1 MHLHFE
7 LYSIT
12 NIMNKFYIILLIL
25 LPLII
30 YGCSSSPQASD
41 IADPADMT
49 WEEIEEA
56 ATGETVTMMM
66 WMGDPLINSYMT
78 NYVVPEVKDRYEID
92 LEIINGQG
100 TQIVSTLMSE
110 LESGSKASQIDMM
123 WLNGETFYQLRQIDG
138 LYGPFTDKL
147 PNMQYVNL
155 DNPFIGLDFQ
165 QSIDGYEAPWG
176 NVHFTLIYDPDD
188 VQSPPQ
194 SLSEFQNWIDE
205 NPGRF
210 TIPTDFAGMTLLKS
224 WMISMADEPDI
235 FYGEFDEDTYRQ
247 YSGRLWE
254 IINGIKK
261 DFWRNGDTFP
271 NSVAQLHQLFSN
283 GELAFTMS
291 NNDSEVDNKI
301 MQGIFPDDSRGY
313 VPESG
318 TIQNS
323 HYLGIAGLS
332 DDKTAAMTV
341 INFMISPEAQYQ
353 KMKPDI
359 WGDGTILS
367 IEKLPEEWQE
377 KFREIPGRVR
387 APARASIQ
395 DRAIMEP
402 SPEYMIRLFED
413 FRTFVV
419 NQ

>member
-1 MHLHFE
+1 MKK
-7 LYSIT
+7 LY
-12 NIMNKFYIILLIL
+12 LIL
-25 LPLII
+25 LTTLTII
-30 YGCSSSPQASD
+30 VSACSSSDQKENPLS
-41 IADPADMT
+41 MT
-49 WEEIEEA
+49 WLEIEAEA
-56 ATGETVTMMM
+56 AGSNVTMMM

-78 NYVVPEVKDRYEID
+78 DFVVPEVKDHYGID

-110 LESGSKASQIDMM
+110 LESGRSSSQIDMM
-123 WLNGETFYQLRQIDG
+123 WINGETFYQLREING
-138 LYGPFTDKL
+138 LYGPFTGQL

-165 QSIDGYEAPWG
+165 QPIDGYEAPWG
-176 NVHFTLIYDPDD
+176 NVQFTLIYNPDV

-194 SLSEFQNWIDE
+194 SLDEFQSWVRE

-210 TIPTDFAGMTLLKS
+210 TIPTDFSGMTLLKS
-224 WMISMADEPDI
+224 WMISMADDPDI
-235 FYGEFDEDTYRQ
+235 FYGDFDENIYRQ
-247 YSGRLWE
+247 YSSRLWGLV
-254 IINGIKK
+254 NVMKR

-271 NSVAQLHQLFSN
+271 NSVAQMHQLFAN
-283 GELAFTMS
+283 GEIAFTMS

-301 MQGIFPDDSRGY
+301 MQGIFPENSRGY

-332 DDKTAAMTV
+332 DNKAGAMAV
-341 INFMISPEAQYQ
+341 INYMISPEAQFE
-353 KMKPDI
+353 KLKPGV
-359 WGDGTILS
+359 WGDGTVLS
-367 IEKLPEEWQE
+367 IDELPDEWQQ
-377 KFREIPGRVR
+377 KFRKIPGRAK
-387 APARASIQ
+387 APERSAIY

-402 SPEYMIRLFED
+402 APEYMIRLFED

-419 NQ
+419 NN